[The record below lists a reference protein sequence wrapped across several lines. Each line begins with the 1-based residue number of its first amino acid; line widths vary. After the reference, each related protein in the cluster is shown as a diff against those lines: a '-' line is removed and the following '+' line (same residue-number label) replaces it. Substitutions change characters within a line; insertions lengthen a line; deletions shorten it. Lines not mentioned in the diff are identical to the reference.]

1 MIKIVPEAV
10 NINRK
15 YLLFMLDNTLTLEDY
30 KKIGVNI
37 STLLDIATDEANCTL
52 YAITTP
58 KCKCPKLFVNIETDN
73 VFIEL
78 PVPNE
83 TKNLKK
89 ILKNFYKEEISWT
102 A

>member
-1 MIKIVPEAV
+1 
-10 NINRK
+10 
-15 YLLFMLDNTLTLEDY
+15 MLKNTLTINDY
-30 KKIGVNI
+30 KKIGVNV

-52 YAITTP
+52 YAITTT
-58 KCKCPKLFVNIETDN
+58 KCTCPKLFVNIETDN
-73 VFIEL
+73 FFVEL
-78 PVPNE
+78 PVPSE